1 MPATMDSRERTI
13 RGLQASCLSLLP
25 GLGHLYIGE
34 RKGLKVLPGSLLLLA
49 VARYWW
55 APMLLIYLGLA
66 VWTACDAFRIV
77 KRGRGGQPLLTPSAP
92 PTKS

>member
-34 RKGLKVLPGSLLLLA
+34 RKGVRVLPGSLLLLV

-55 APMLLIYLGLA
+55 APALLPYVGLA
-66 VWTACDAFRIV
+66 IWAAGDTFRIV
-77 KRGRGGQPLLTPSAP
+77 KRGRGARPLNNPAP
-92 PTKS
+92 PLAKS